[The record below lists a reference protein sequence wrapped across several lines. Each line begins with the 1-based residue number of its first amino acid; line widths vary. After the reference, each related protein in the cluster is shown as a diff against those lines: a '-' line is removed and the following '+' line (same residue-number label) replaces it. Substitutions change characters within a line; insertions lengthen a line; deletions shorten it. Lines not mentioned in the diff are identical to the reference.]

1 MKNKTITEMLLNGI
15 GTVAYMSG
23 WIVWKLKKQIWFL
36 TLIMIGMYLP
46 LLVMQ
51 NVAFAPKAE
60 AQLDN
65 TQILKPTPY
74 QQQVVDYIHVVFGK
88 DADNFLKILSCENHA
103 LRWDAQNFN
112 SDGSVDIGIG
122 QINSIHGVPAHYL
135 YDWRTN
141 VDISYQI
148 FKSSGFGAWTC
159 SYMLK

>member
-1 MKNKTITEMLLNGI
+1 MPSWRRTRRLDLVGGISQRGYYKRIRQRLDFVSMKNKTITEMLLNGI

-74 QQQVVDYIHVVFGK
+74 QQQVVDYIH
-88 DADNFLKILSCENHA
+88 
-103 LRWDAQNFN
+103 
-112 SDGSVDIGIG
+112 
-122 QINSIHGVPAHYL
+122 
-135 YDWRTN
+135 
-141 VDISYQI
+141 
-148 FKSSGFGAWTC
+148 
-159 SYMLK
+159 